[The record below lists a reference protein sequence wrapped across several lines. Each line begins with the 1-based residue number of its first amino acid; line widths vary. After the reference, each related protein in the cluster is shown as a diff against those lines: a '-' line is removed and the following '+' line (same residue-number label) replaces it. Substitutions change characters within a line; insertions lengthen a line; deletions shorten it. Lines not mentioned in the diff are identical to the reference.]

1 MADYQIPPTC
11 NTQKDLPICYRSV
24 QIAPGLS
31 PNGSRDYQ
39 QHRPVAYHLHITSS
53 RTEQQR
59 HRLQF
64 NLALSVIEMAATTQE
79 NLLEDEEVN
88 MDNVTVAKPYTV

>member
-39 QHRPVAYHLHITSS
+39 QHRPVAYHLHITSYQFQN
-53 RTEQQR
+53 RTAETP
-59 HRLQF
+59 
-64 NLALSVIEMAATTQE
+64 I
-79 NLLEDEEVN
+79 
-88 MDNVTVAKPYTV
+88 TVQSGAVGD